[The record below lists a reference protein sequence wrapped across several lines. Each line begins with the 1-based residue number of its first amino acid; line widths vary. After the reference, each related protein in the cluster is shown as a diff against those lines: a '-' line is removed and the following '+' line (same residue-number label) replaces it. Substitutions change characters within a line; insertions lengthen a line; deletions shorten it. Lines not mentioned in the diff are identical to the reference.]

1 MHVRAWCWGWGTPAQ
16 RVTYESMKPSTND
29 ASTRMMENTFDMRM
43 NDWPDECSLNRKD
56 VK

>member
-1 MHVRAWCWGWGTPAQ
+1 MLVLVLGWGWGTPAQ
-16 RVTYESMKPSTND
+16 RVTYESIKPSTND